1 MGARTCIRREV
12 DLRMHGDQSSPRMA
26 QLQRIF
32 AFVARHRA
40 PVFGLITRVVFWGAL
55 VLWCTTAIA
64 LVGGGP
70 LDVDAM
76 LARFVFGA
84 AACATITVA
93 AAAARVRWM
102 TALVGA
108 LHGLAGLGLW
118 LIA

>member
-1 MGARTCIRREV
+1 
-12 DLRMHGDQSSPRMA
+12 MA
-26 QLQRIF
+26 QLQRLL

-40 PVFGLITRVVFWGAL
+40 VVFGLVARAVFWGAL
-55 VLWCTTAIA
+55 VLWCATAIA

-108 LHGLAGLGLW
+108 LHGLGGLGLW